1 MRTETDPG
9 LTVPLAA
16 MLPLVAAMV
25 LVAVRG
31 EVDPEVTALVLA
43 LTVVGGGRLGGRAGG
58 LASGLMAAI
67 SFDFFHTQPYLSL
80 KVSDGKDIATA
91 VLLLGVGLAVG
102 GVAGRAERALGL
114 VRERRRDSTGLTRV
128 LEVAAGG
135 CAEDVVL
142 AVRAE
147 LLELL
152 DLQDCWFTT
161 DAVNLTTINHSGT
174 IRRNEAVALAG
185 DLALPAEGVA
195 LPVTWNDRC
204 FGYLVAVPVPGTVVR
219 AESRRAAVAMAEVVG
234 LAFAAEPAT
243 A

>member
-9 LTVPLAA
+9 LTIPLAA

-43 LTVVGGGRLGGRAGG
+43 LTVVAGGRLGGRAGG
-58 LASGLMAAI
+58 VASGLMAAVG
-67 SFDFFHTQPYLSL
+67 FDFFHTEPYLSL
-80 KVSDGKDIATA
+80 KVTDTKDIATA
-91 VLLLGVGLAVG
+91 VLLLCVGLAVG
-102 GVAGRAERALGL
+102 GVAGRAERAQGL
-114 VRERRRDSTGLTRV
+114 VRARRRDSTGLTRV
-128 LEVAAGG
+128 LAVAAGG

-147 LLELL
+147 LLGLL

-161 DAVNLTTINHSGT
+161 EAVHLTTIDHSGT
-174 IRRNEAVALAG
+174 IRRNETVSLAG
-185 DLALPAEGVA
+185 DLALPVDGVA

-204 FGYLVAVPVPGTVVR
+204 FGYLAAAPVPGAIVS
-219 AESRRAAVAMAEVVG
+219 AESRRVAVAMAEVLG
-234 LAFAAEPAT
+234 LALAAEPA
-243 A
+243 AA